1 MKIDGR
7 ALASEILTKLAGEVL
22 ELKKKGVN
30 PHLVV
35 ILFGNDPNSLSYIK
49 QKQKGAERI
58 GAKLTFIH
66 ESTVPTQEA
75 AEKIVQK
82 YAQEDPTVQ
91 ALIVQRPIPPPL
103 DTEKLTILNPL
114 EKDVDGFLPNSPYLP
129 PVGLAVVKILE
140 KTYSI
145 NVGRVSPYKRLP
157 DKQFI
162 LWINTK
168 NVLLVGRGETGGK
181 PIVATLTKY
190 GIKYSQLH
198 SQTPHKDDLYQNA
211 DIIISAIGKSGMI
224 PLHLLKKS
232 VTLVGV
238 GLNEENGKLVGD
250 YDDQEAESLVAFFT
264 PTPGGTGPVN
274 VACLMGNVVEATRLS
289 RS

>member
-7 ALASEILTKLAGEVL
+7 LLAQEIYDQLALEVA
-22 ELKKKGVN
+22 ELNISGII

-49 QKQKGAERI
+49 QKQKGAEKI

-75 AEKIVQK
+75 AENIVQK
-82 YAQEDPTVQ
+82 YAQDPMVH
-91 ALIVQRPIPPPL
+91 ALIIQRPIPLPL
-103 DTEKLTILNPL
+103 DTEKLTRLNPL
-114 EKDVDGFLPNSPYLP
+114 AKDVDGFLPNSPYLP

-145 NVGRVSPYKRLP
+145 KVGRVSPYRRLP

-162 LWINTK
+162 LWTDTK

-181 PIVATLTKY
+181 PIAATLTKY
-190 GIKYSQLH
+190 GIKYTQVH
-198 SQTPHKDDLYQNA
+198 SQTPYKDELYQNA
-211 DIIISAIGKSGMI
+211 DIIISTIGKSGVI
-224 PLHLLKKS
+224 PQHFLKKG
-232 VTLVGV
+232 VILVGV
-238 GLNEENGKLVGD
+238 GLHEENGKLVGD
-250 YDDQEAESLVAFFT
+250 YDDLEAERLAAFFT

-274 VACLMGNVVEATRLS
+274 VACLMDNVVAAAKLARG
-289 RS
+289 